1 MLAEPIAVTL
11 RVTEILEQ
19 LDIAYV
25 IGGSMAGA
33 VHGVM
38 RATMDVDLVAD
49 LGPEHAAPLVKALG
63 DAFYADVDTINQAIR
78 QHTSFNLLHL
88 QTMFKVDIFVAK
100 HRLFDQA
107 QLDRRQLQQ
116 LSLEP
121 ERYAYVASAEDVI
134 LAKLEWY
141 RMGGEV
147 SDRQWQDVLGVF
159 KMQSDQLDMAYL
171 HRMAD
176 QLDVDDLLQKILA
189 L

>member
-1 MLAEPIAVTL
+1 MLSEPIAVTL
-11 RVTEILEQ
+11 YVTDILEN
-19 LDIAYV
+19 LNIPYV

-49 LGPEHAAPLVKALG
+49 LGIEHAAPLVEALG
-63 DAFYADVDTINQAIR
+63 NAFYADIDTISQAIR
-78 QHTSFNLLHL
+78 QQTSFNILHL
-88 QTMFKVDIFVAK
+88 DTMFKVDIFVTK
-100 HRLFDQA
+100 SRLFDRS
-107 QLDRRQLQQ
+107 QLGRRQLQQ

-159 KMQSDQLDMAYL
+159 KAQSDQLDMSYL

-176 QLDVDDLLQKILA
+176 QLGIDDLLEKILT